1 MYAVPPDFLNTVVPK
16 YPALQQRIQLA
27 FGAHLDAKVQYAN
40 AAILANVAR
49 DVFLDISHRRL
60 FVKAFVSELARQH
73 ALGEHVLA
81 EEEAV
86 AIVRGQVDDLSGGE
100 TPPY

>member
-1 MYAVPPDFLNTVVPK
+1 M
-16 YPALQQRIQLA
+16 LA
-27 FGAHLDAKVQYAN
+27 IGEKLLPIYEMAFATTLDRQIQYAN

-60 FVKAFVSELARQH
+60 FVKAFVSELARQD
-73 ALGEHVLA
+73 ASEQHVLS
-81 EEEAV
+81 ETEAV
-86 AIVRGQVDDLSGGE
+86 AIIRGQVDALTGGE